1 MESHSAKI
9 DQEYLNQ
16 TPTKLSKKEK
26 KKLKEAKKLKNKKL
40 NDADKV
46 RITKMLKNKIF
57 LTVSFLIN
65 QDLDTSEIKPES
77 TEKKKKKKKF
87 LF

>member
-1 MESHSAKI
+1 MEIFLQSIKQRMESHTAKL

-46 RITKMLKNKIF
+46 REYWYI
-57 LTVSFLIN
+57 S
-65 QDLDTSEIKPES
+65 
-77 TEKKKKKKKF
+77 
-87 LF
+87 

>member
-1 MESHSAKI
+1 MESHTAKL

-46 RITKMLKNKIF
+46 RFNNT
-57 LTVSFLIN
+57 FLIH
-65 QDLDTSEIKPES
+65 S
-77 TEKKKKKKKF
+77 TNPILPQKTG
-87 LF
+87 LGHQ